1 MKPSQ
6 HNLHQASHH
15 RVLRILSLDHNTST
29 ACHHEYHDSTIL
41 PVSLL
46 PSEAGL
52 DLDMASASPQPPHG
66 VRSPAPGPG
75 DAGLLVAA
83 TWHSA
88 LS

>member
-1 MKPSQ
+1 M
-6 HNLHQASHH
+6 HY
-15 RVLRILSLDHNTST
+15 
-29 ACHHEYHDSTIL
+29 EYHDSTIL

-83 TWHSA
+83 TWLSA
-88 LS
+88 LSWFPGFPQSLQNVFSFVSIVWEM